1 MINLVY
7 YLISDSNLP
16 IIPMLYDDI
25 IAKLTSLK
33 FKKDLI
39 FFKVQ
44 SDFIALEISLA
55 KIEA

>member
-1 MINLVY
+1 MINHVY

-44 SDFIALEISLA
+44 TAA
-55 KIEA
+55 KLHMSPTPLS